1 MAEIGVKRKDCE
13 VNGDDSDDEWVGPLP
28 SEASQPKK
36 KKCQSILKAVA
47 AVARVRIPIAMPLIT
62 VCVRTGIPTL

>member
-47 AVARVRIPIAMPLIT
+47 AVARVRIPIA
-62 VCVRTGIPTL
+62 